1 MRKKVNFTG
10 KFATISSLSVVAI
23 VLPMSAFAQEKLNN
37 VTFDLQDAPIR
48 STIEAAFKQA
58 GINNY
63 IIDNNVVGFVTLK
76 ITEQPFENALK
87 LIMRA
92 ASVPLTYTKENGV
105 WIVKPR
111 AVNPNPQDSVPA
123 ASTEDLGTRPNAA
136 FERINLTYLDP
147 MDLSQI
153 LGGIINVS
161 FSNRAMQGGGGMGG
175 MGGGMGGMGGG
186 MGGMGGGMGG
196 MMGGGMGGMGGGMG
210 GMGGGM
216 GGMGGGGMMG
226 GMGGGMGGMGGGMG
240 GGMMGGMGG
249 FGGFG
254 R

>member
-1 MRKKVNFTG
+1 VNFTG
-10 KFATISSLSVVAI
+10 KFTAVSVLSIVAI

-111 AVNPNPQDSVPA
+111 AINPNPQDSVPA
-123 ASTEDLGTRPNAA
+123 PSAEDLGTRPNAA

-161 FSNRAMQGGGGMGG
+161 YTTRAMQGGGGMGG
-175 MGGGMGGMGGG
+175 MGGGMMGGMGGG
-186 MGGMGGGMGG
+186 MMGGMGGGMGG

-216 GGMGGGGMMG
+216 GGMMGGGMMG
-226 GMGGGMGGMGGGMG
+226 GMGGGMGGMGGGMMG
-240 GGMMGGMGG
+240 GGMGGGMGG

>member
-1 MRKKVNFTG
+1 MNHTRNF
-10 KFATISSLSVVAI
+10 FAGTALALLVAATP
-23 VLPMSAFAQEKLNN
+23 LYAHAQQEKLGA
-37 VTFDLQDAPIR
+37 VSFDLQDSPIR

-92 ASVPLTYTKENGV
+92 ASVPLTYSKENNV

-111 AVNPNPQDSVPA
+111 TVNQSAQDLSSTPPVNPNDIN
-123 ASTEDLGTRPNAA
+123 TRPRASY
-136 FERINLTYLDP
+136 ERIHLTYLDS
-147 MDLSQI
+147 MDLSQV
-153 LGGIINVS
+153 LGGIINIQFFTRYGGGHGGGIGGGIGGS
-161 FSNRAMQGGGGMGG
+161 SQSSPIGGGGGLGGFGGGQGGGI
-175 MGGGMGGMGGG
+175 
-186 MGGMGGGMGG
+186 
-196 MMGGGMGGMGGGMG
+196 
-210 GMGGGM
+210 
-216 GGMGGGGMMG
+216 GGGGFG
-226 GMGGGMGGMGGGMG
+226 GQAGSLGGGIGG
-240 GGMMGGMGG
+240 GG

>member
-1 MRKKVNFTG
+1 MNKM
-10 KFATISSLSVVAI
+10 KFLALTILIGGVVVA
-23 VLPMSAFAQEKLNN
+23 LPTSASARQEKLNN

-48 STIEAAFKQA
+48 STLEAAFKQA

-92 ASVPLTYTKENGV
+92 ASVPLTYTKENSV

-111 AVNPNPQDSVPA
+111 VINQNPQDTTSAPTG
-123 ASTEDLGTRPNAA
+123 TEEIARPNAA
-136 FERINLTYLDP
+136 YERINLTYLDP

-153 LGGIINVS
+153 LGGVINVS
-161 FSNRAMQGGGGMGG
+161 FFTRAMSM
-175 MGGGMGGMGGG
+175 
-186 MGGMGGGMGG
+186 
-196 MMGGGMGGMGGGMG
+196 
-210 GMGGGM
+210 
-216 GGMGGGGMMG
+216 GGGMMG
-226 GMGGGMGGMGGGMG
+226 GMGGMMGGMGGMG

-249 FGGFG
+249 MMGGMGGMGGGMMGGMGGMMGGMGGMMGGMGGMGGGFGGFG